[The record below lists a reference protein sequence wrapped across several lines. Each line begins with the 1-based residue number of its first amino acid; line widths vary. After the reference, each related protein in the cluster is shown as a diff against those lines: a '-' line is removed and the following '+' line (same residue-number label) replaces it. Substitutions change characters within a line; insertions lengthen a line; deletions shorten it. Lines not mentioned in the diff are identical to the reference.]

1 MNGRFLLQQV
11 KRVAKDSTIYGLG
24 SVLPKAVAFLLI
36 PVYTRFLSPQDYGLL
51 SLVTTISSMA
61 AVAFALGQN
70 GSLTLYFRASET
82 EGEGEEGLGRMLF
95 SVAAFTLVFGA
106 FMMAFLTL
114 VGPAATAHLVKTKDL
129 TYYPYLSLALW
140 IAYLG
145 VPLTLLQSVNRA
157 RGQAGTFTFF
167 QLASFA
173 INTVATLIFVI
184 ALRQGAAGSLRG
196 TLIATVALAPVALFL
211 LAKEMRFRFS
221 GRWLRKCLVFGLPL
235 IPHFFAGWLLAFA
248 DRYLLQQYSTLTAVG
263 LYSLAYNLS
272 MALSL
277 VTSSINTA
285 WGPIYYD
292 LAATEEGR
300 RTIPRLTTVYVA
312 GVTVFGIGFVSLSR
326 ELLLIM
332 SNARYHAA
340 AGVVPIVAAGYYAFA
355 LYSVVSTS
363 IFYKKK
369 TMWIPVLSL
378 GAAAI
383 NIGLN
388 IWLMPRYGM
397 YAAAWTTL
405 IAYGLMAIGARFLT
419 GRLMPGSIQDGPLA
433 ASIGIFTVAALASAG
448 LDTLELPLWAGIML
462 KLGIVALGIVALVP
476 ARVVSSKDIRSAL
489 EQMKNRRKL
498 KPTPE
503 ETADL
508 EVREVDAAGNL
519 PDDTGRQG
527 PSR

>member
-1 MNGRFLLQQV
+1 VLQQV
-11 KRVAKDSTIYGLG
+11 KRVVKDSTIYGLG

-36 PVYTRFLSPQDYGLL
+36 PVYTQFLSPKDYGLL

-61 AVAFALGQN
+61 AVIFALGQN
-70 GSLTLYFRASET
+70 GSLSLYFRASET
-82 EGEGEEGLGRMLF
+82 EGEGKEGLGRMLY
-95 SVAAFTLVFGA
+95 SVSLFTLIFGA
-106 FMMAFLTL
+106 VVMALLTL
-114 VGPAATAHLVKTKDL
+114 FGPAATPHLVSNKEL

-157 RGQAGTFTFF
+157 RGQAGTYTFF

-173 INTVATLIFVI
+173 INTTATLIFVI

-196 TLIATVALAPVALFL
+196 TLIATVALAPIALYL
-211 LAKEMRFRFS
+211 LAREMRFRFS
-221 GRWLRKCLVFGLPL
+221 AAWLRKCLVFGLPL
-235 IPHFFAGWLLAFA
+235 IPHFFAGWLLAFS
-248 DRYLLQQYSTLTAVG
+248 DRYLLQHYSTLTAVG

-272 MALSL
+272 MALML

-300 RTIPRLTTVYVA
+300 RTIPRLTTLYVA

-332 SNARYHAA
+332 SNARFHAA

-369 TMWIPVLSL
+369 TLWIPVLSL

-383 NIGLN
+383 NISLN
-388 IWLMPRYGM
+388 IWLMPRFGM

-405 IAYGLMAIGARFLT
+405 IAFALMAIGARVLT
-419 GRLMPGSIQDGPLA
+419 GRLMPGSIEDGPLA
-433 ASIGIFTVAALASAG
+433 ASIGIFTAAALASAG
-448 LDTLELPLWAGIML
+448 LDRLGLPLWLGLLL
-462 KLGIVALGIVALVP
+462 KLGVIALGIAALVP
-476 ARVVSSKDIRSAL
+476 AKVVSAKDIRSAIAAI
-489 EQMKNRRKL
+489 KDRKKA

-503 ETADL
+503 EVAAL
-508 EVREVDAAGNL
+508 EVRNFDAEGNL

-527 PSR
+527 PKR